1 MMAGVPVVSEGR
13 RGASPVPVIPL
24 PVVGDPLGLEAFPD
38 SSPPERREP
47 PEARL
52 RLFFRSSSEEEE
64 DSLLELSSLLPL
76 PLDDD
81 ELPDLDTNSSVTM
94 EMLNKAPLLFRS
106 RLSSTQATSHGRAFK
121 GVRSGEK
128 PFMTS
133 RGIPE
138 HMGVPK

>member
-1 MMAGVPVVSEGR
+1 
-13 RGASPVPVIPL
+13 
-24 PVVGDPLGLEAFPD
+24 LGLEAFPD